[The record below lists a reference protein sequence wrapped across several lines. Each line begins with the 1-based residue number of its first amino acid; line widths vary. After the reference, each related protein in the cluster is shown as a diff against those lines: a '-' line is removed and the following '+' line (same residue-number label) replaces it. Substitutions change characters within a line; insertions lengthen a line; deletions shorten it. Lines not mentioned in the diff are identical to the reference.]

1 MRRISGGDN
10 DPPSVDVNRVNQLQG
25 ETSEVERVVLFT
37 GTAKTN
43 TGKTLAVTAQTDFDA
58 LLGAADS
65 PLKRDLKAAQ
75 ANAGQNWWAFVHPL
89 AEDGGA
95 DAWVNAVLAA
105 QVSCSVEGVVLSD
118 DVTDKAV
125 INRAATLRSTLI
137 AKYGRWVWFATAVQ
151 GMQPDE
157 GQADYLK
164 RLSELQAGIAE
175 KAVQLVP
182 RLWGN
187 EPGVL
192 AGRLCNR
199 AVTVADS
206 PARTKTGAL
215 LSLGSD
221 EMPVDGTG
229 AVLELA
235 TLRALE
241 AQRYS
246 VPMWYPD
253 YDGIYWADG
262 RTLDVEGGDY
272 QSIETLRIADKAARR
287 VRLLAIG
294 KIADRSLNSTP
305 GSIAAHQSLFAKPL
319 REMSKAAE
327 INGVTFPGEVKPPQ
341 DGDVSIVWKTKSRWK
356 FTSWYARMK
365 CRCKFR
371 LARCLIRVWRPA
383 HE

>member
-1 MRRISGGDN
+1 MTW
-10 DPPSVDVNRVNQLQG
+10 PSVDVNQVNQLQG

-89 AEDGGA
+89 AADAGA

-125 INRAATLRSTLI
+125 INQAATLRSTLI
-137 AKYGRWVWFATAVQ
+137 AKYGRWVWFALAVQ

-341 DGDVSIVWKTKSRWK
+341 DGDVSIVWKTKKQVEIYIVVRTYEVPLQISI
-356 FTSWYARMK
+356 SLVLDQSLEAS
-365 CRCKFR
+365 
-371 LARCLIRVWRPA
+371 A
-383 HE
+383 

>member
-1 MRRISGGDN
+1 MTW
-10 DPPSVDVNRVNQLQG
+10 PSVDVNQVNQLQG

-89 AEDGGA
+89 AADAGA

-118 DVTDKAV
+118 DVSDKAV
-125 INRAATLRSTLI
+125 INQAATLRSTLI
-137 AKYGRWVWFATAVQ
+137 AKYGRWVWFALAVQ

-341 DGDVSIVWKTKSRWK
+341 DGDVSIVWKTKKQVEIYIVVRTYEVPLQISI
-356 FTSWYARMK
+356 SLVLDQSLEAS
-365 CRCKFR
+365 
-371 LARCLIRVWRPA
+371 A
-383 HE
+383 

>member
-1 MRRISGGDN
+1 MTW
-10 DPPSVDVNRVNQLQG
+10 PSVDVNQVNQLQG

-95 DAWVNAVLAA
+95 DAWVSAVLAA

-118 DVTDKAV
+118 DVSDKAV
-125 INRAATLRSTLI
+125 INQAATLRSTLI
-137 AKYGRWVWFATAVQ
+137 AKYGRWVWFALAVQ

-215 LSLGSD
+215 LNLGSD

-341 DGDVSIVWKTKSRWK
+341 DGDVSIVWKTKKQVEIYIVVRTYEVPLQISI
-356 FTSWYARMK
+356 SLVLDQSLEAS
-365 CRCKFR
+365 
-371 LARCLIRVWRPA
+371 A
-383 HE
+383 

>member
-1 MRRISGGDN
+1 MTW
-10 DPPSVDVNRVNQLQG
+10 PSVDVNQVNQLQG

-118 DVTDKAV
+118 DVTEKAV
-125 INRAATLRSTLI
+125 INQAATLRSTLI
-137 AKYGRWVWFATAVQ
+137 AKYGRWVWFALAVQ

-221 EMPVDGTG
+221 EMPLDGTG
-229 AVLELA
+229 AWLELA

-341 DGDVSIVWKTKSRWK
+341 DGDVSIVWKTKKQVEIYIVVRTYEVPLQISI
-356 FTSWYARMK
+356 SLVLDQSLEAS
-365 CRCKFR
+365 
-371 LARCLIRVWRPA
+371 A
-383 HE
+383 